1 MSQGDSPCDSV
12 VSQGDSPP
20 DSHERQKTEDNK
32 THIMKIKTVIFD
44 IGGVMVGL
52 GRIRFFEQFGYAPK
66 ISEQVMNST
75 VKSRHWKELDRG
87 ILTDEE
93 VIDRFV
99 KDAPELENE
108 IRHCM
113 ENVHGIVY
121 RLDTS
126 IPWIRSLKDRGMQV
140 LYLSNYS
147 MKVAKDNED
156 AMDFLPY
163 MDGGLLSCDYK
174 VIKPDPDFYQILI
187 DKYDLVPSE
196 CVFLDDLE
204 ANLETARQL
213 GIHTIR
219 VKDHEQAKADLEK
232 MLESRGL
239 SL

>member
-1 MSQGDSPCDSV
+1 
-12 VSQGDSPP
+12 
-20 DSHERQKTEDNK
+20 
-32 THIMKIKTVIFD
+32 MKIKTVIFD

-174 VIKPDPDFYQILI
+174 VIKPDPAFYQILI

>member
-1 MSQGDSPCDSV
+1 
-12 VSQGDSPP
+12 
-20 DSHERQKTEDNK
+20 
-32 THIMKIKTVIFD
+32 MKIKTVIFD

-126 IPWIRSLKDRGMQV
+126 IPWIRSLKDRGMQG

-174 VIKPDPDFYQILI
+174 VIKPDPAFYQILI

>member
-1 MSQGDSPCDSV
+1 
-12 VSQGDSPP
+12 
-20 DSHERQKTEDNK
+20 
-32 THIMKIKTVIFD
+32 MKIKTVIFD

>member
-1 MSQGDSPCDSV
+1 MSQGDC
-12 VSQGDSPP
+12 PP

-126 IPWIRSLKDRGMQV
+126 IPWIRSLKDRDMQV

-174 VIKPDPDFYQILI
+174 VIKPDPAFYQILI

-213 GIHTIR
+213 DIHTIR

-232 MLESRGL
+232 MLESRGQ

>member
-1 MSQGDSPCDSV
+1 M
-12 VSQGDSPP
+12 
-20 DSHERQKTEDNK
+20 N
-32 THIMKIKTVIFD
+32 IKTVIFD

-52 GRIRFFEQFGYAPK
+52 GRNRFFEQFGYAPE

-99 KDAPELENE
+99 EDAPELEKE

-126 IPWIRSLKDRGMQV
+126 IPWIQSLKDRGIQV

-147 MKVAKDNED
+147 MKVARDNED

-174 VIKPDPDFYQILI
+174 VIKPDPAFYQILI

-204 ANLETARQL
+204 ANLEMARQL
-213 GIHTIR
+213 GIHTIQ

-232 MLESRGL
+232 MLAEASTPHQECGTCSMRT
-239 SL
+239 

>member
-1 MSQGDSPCDSV
+1 M
-12 VSQGDSPP
+12 
-20 DSHERQKTEDNK
+20 N
-32 THIMKIKTVIFD
+32 IKTVIFD

-52 GRIRFFEQFGYAPK
+52 GRNRFFEQFGYAPE

-99 KDAPELENE
+99 EDAPELEKE

-147 MKVAKDNED
+147 MKVARDNED
-156 AMDFLPY
+156 AMDFL
-163 MDGGLLSCDYK
+163 MDKVAMLQPSLVNGCDEQLEY
-174 VIKPDPDFYQILI
+174 PWI
-187 DKYDLVPSE
+187 DRHQHVKSTCQGFE
-196 CVFLDDLE
+196 H
-204 ANLETARQL
+204 RQ
-213 GIHTIR
+213 
-219 VKDHEQAKADLEK
+219 
-232 MLESRGL
+232 
-239 SL
+239 

>member
-1 MSQGDSPCDSV
+1 
-12 VSQGDSPP
+12 
-20 DSHERQKTEDNK
+20 
-32 THIMKIKTVIFD
+32 MKINTVIFD

-52 GRIRFFEQFGYAPK
+52 GRMRFFQQFGYPQE

-75 VKSRHWKELDRG
+75 VKSPHWKELDRG
-87 ILTDEE
+87 VLTDEE
-93 VIDRFV
+93 IIARFV
-99 KDAPELENE
+99 KDAPELEKE

-126 IPWIRSLKDRGMQV
+126 IPWIQSLKAAGKKV

-147 MKVAKDNED
+147 MKVARDNED
-156 AMDFLPY
+156 AMDFLSY
-163 MDGGLLSCDYK
+163 MDGGLLSCDYN
-174 VIKPDPDFYQILI
+174 VIKPDPAFYQILI

-204 ANLETARQL
+204 ANLAGAREL

-219 VKDHEQAKADLEK
+219 VKDHEQAAAELEK
-232 MLESRGL
+232 LLEDS
-239 SL
+239 